1 MQIHVIKNETAGWMR
16 INYGRGRS
24 VLVTL
29 EPFDV
34 VVEEKQK
41 PVLGINKNKLMH
53 MEAYREKKAA
63 QEVGGAG
70 ELADPAASEGEGED
84 RHKGKKV
91 VGYWEDGLAIYE
103 DGTREEKPSAEEEA
117 AKQRRLQEA
126 AAEDDWKEYFGG
138 HTDTRPYGP
147 ASVGLDL
154 LFYGSQH
161 LYGGCVLLTS
171 MIRRWLVLLLRSHF
185 ENTAHHSPP
194 TPTIQ

>member
-1 MQIHVIKNETAGWMR
+1 MQIHVNKNETGGWTR
-16 INYGRGRS
+16 ITFGRGRT
-24 VLVTL
+24 VLVTMD
-29 EPFDV
+29 PFDL
-34 VVEEKQK
+34 VVESNEK
-41 PVLGINKNKLMH
+41 PVLGVNKNKLMH
-53 MEAYREKKAA
+53 MEPYREKAAA

-70 ELADPAASEGEGED
+70 ELADAAGVAEGEGED

-126 AAEDDWKEYFGG
+126 APEDDWKEYFGG

-161 LYGGCVLLTS
+161 LYG
-171 MIRRWLVLLLRSHF
+171 
-185 ENTAHHSPP
+185 P
-194 TPTIQ
+194 